1 MNFVHFS
8 TNDTGGAG
16 NAAYTLHKNLTE
28 LGHQS
33 ILFVS
38 KKNTKDIKVVQISN
52 FFFLYL
58 LKFLYKVIK
67 YLNIFKKNYYF
78 HDIGFTTIV
87 SFNKIREL
95 INFKPDF
102 IFIHS
107 ISNFI
112 NLKLIYKVQKYFNVP
127 VFWLLMDMAPFTG
140 GCHFSWGCGNYLI
153 SCKNCPAINLF
164 FFKNLAEKNLKL
176 KSIYLKKMKI
186 NIISHSKFLMKQS
199 IHSKLFSNLN
209 NYYMPLGIN
218 ENIFKPTEDKNY
230 KRLTNNLNIDGKIIL
245 FSTSNIMEE
254 RKGFKYLIK
263 SLTDID
269 LNNPIGKNLT
279 LLTFGF
285 LDEKIEFN
293 KIKHYHYPYTLNLE
307 KRVEI
312 YNLADF
318 FISTSIEDSG
328 PTTITE
334 AMMCGVPVISFNT
347 GDAVEYVINGFNG
360 YKVKVKDSI
369 DLRNKITE
377 IFSLNS
383 DQLIK
388 LSKNARSFA
397 EENLSQKKQLQLL
410 DKIIFNK
417 NNYEKI

>member
-28 LGHQS
+28 LGHES

-38 KKNTKDIKVVQISN
+38 KKSTKDIKVVQISN

-67 YLNIFKKNYYF
+67 YLNVFKKNYYF
-78 HDIGFTTIV
+78 HDNRLTTII
-87 SFNKIREL
+87 SLYKIKKL
-95 INFKPDF
+95 LKFKPDF

-112 NLKLIYKVQKYFNVP
+112 SLKLIYKVQKYFNAP
-127 VFWLLMDMAPFTG
+127 LFWLLMDMAPFTG
-140 GCHFSWGCGNYLI
+140 GCHFSWGCDNYLI
-153 SCKNCPAINLF
+153 SCKKCPAINIF
-164 FFKNLAEKNLKL
+164 FLKNLAEKNLKF

-186 NIISHSKFLMKQS
+186 NIISTSKFLMKQS
-199 IHSKLFSNLN
+199 SHSKLFSNLN
-209 NYYMPLGIN
+209 NYYIPLGIN

-230 KRLTNNLNIDGKIIL
+230 KRLTNNLKIDGKIIL
-245 FSTSNIMEE
+245 FSTSDIMEE
-254 RKGFKYLIK
+254 RKGFKYLLK
-263 SLTDID
+263 SLIDID
-269 LNNPIGKNLT
+269 LNNLISKNLT

-285 LDEKIEFN
+285 LNKKIEFN
-293 KIKHYHYPYTLNLE
+293 NIKHYHYPYTLNLD
-307 KRVEI
+307 KRIEI

-328 PTTITE
+328 PTTIIE

-347 GDAVEYVINGFNG
+347 GNAVDYVINGFNG
-360 YKVKVKDSI
+360 YKVRLKDSV
-369 DLRNKITE
+369 DLRNKITK

-383 DQLIK
+383 DELLN
-388 LSKNARSFA
+388 LSKNARIFSV
-397 EENLSQKKQLQLL
+397 ENLSQKKQIQLL
-410 DKIIFNK
+410 EKIILNK
-417 NNYEKI
+417 NNDEKN